1 MILDRIVAT
10 KREEVARLQEEGFP
24 RAEKTRDIVSL
35 ADRLRE
41 GDRIHI
47 ISEVKRAS
55 PSKGVIRE
63 TVDPVEQAK
72 AYERAGAVAISVLT
86 DETYFHGSFNDLR
99 AVAKAVDVPVLC
111 KDFMIDRVQ
120 IDVAYEAGAS
130 IILLI
135 VAALDDETLHDLYA
149 YARSLDLNVLVEV
162 HTPDEMTRALA
173 LRADVIGVNNRNL
186 KTFTVDLDETVRV
199 IEGAHPTYDPV
210 FISESGIRTA
220 EDVARLQS
228 SGIEAILVGETLM
241 RASSVE
247 ATIEALRLEKVR

>member
-1 MILDRIVAT
+1 M
-10 KREEVARLQEEGFP
+10 
-24 RAEKTRDIVSL
+24 
-35 ADRLRE
+35 
-41 GDRIHI
+41 
-47 ISEVKRAS
+47 
-55 PSKGVIRE
+55 
-63 TVDPVEQAK
+63 
-72 AYERAGAVAISVLT
+72 T

-199 IEGAHPTYDPV
+199 IEGAHPTYDTV

>member
-72 AYERAGAVAISVLT
+72 AYERAGAIAISVLT

-111 KDFMIDRVQ
+111 KDF
-120 IDVAYEAGAS
+120 
-130 IILLI
+130 
-135 VAALDDETLHDLYA
+135 
-149 YARSLDLNVLVEV
+149 
-162 HTPDEMTRALA
+162 
-173 LRADVIGVNNRNL
+173 
-186 KTFTVDLDETVRV
+186 TFR
-199 IEGAHPTYDPV
+199 
-210 FISESGIRTA
+210 
-220 EDVARLQS
+220 
-228 SGIEAILVGETLM
+228 
-241 RASSVE
+241 
-247 ATIEALRLEKVR
+247 